1 MKFIWRMARRE
12 IRSSW
17 KRLLFFFLCIGIGV
31 GAIVALRSTIQNVN
45 AAMVAEARNILTAD
59 VQIDSSREMNEATR
73 AVVGRIAAS
82 RGVDAQTQTTEAA
95 TMLRPA
101 AEASEGALMVELK
114 GIEAP
119 YPLYGEF
126 KLAGGETFTHA
137 LLADNGVVVAASL
150 LERLSLRVGDEV
162 KIGNS
167 TFQIRGVI
175 AQEPGA
181 TGGFR
186 IGPRVFIARE
196 AIAATGLTGFGS
208 RARNRI
214 LLRVPPTEL
223 NALVAELRAGLKESL
238 VSVRSY
244 KDSQEG
250 LNEQYTRSE
259 NYLSLTGLVIL
270 VLGGIGVSNVT
281 RVFIEQKKRTIAVL
295 KCVGAS
301 SRMITGVYL
310 AQVLALGL
318 MGSLF
323 GVVLAR
329 VALLFVARRFAETL
343 PANMSYELTPGAIV
357 QGLALGLLISLLFSA
372 LPLLRVRHIKPNML
386 LREDATGSDGGN
398 ADDAQLDAGARGPW
412 RRLRRVV
419 SLRRIALSFGRI
431 GAARALVALVVVCG
445 LVALAAWQAGSIRV
459 GAFFMAGLA
468 ATAFA
473 LNLTALLVIFLVR
486 RARHVRSFAL
496 RHAINSLYRPGNQT
510 RVVVLAVGLGAFLV
524 IATQSLQQT
533 LVREF
538 DPASRAQLP
547 NMFLI
552 DVQTDQKA
560 GVEELVTQATG
571 ERPTLVPTV
580 RTRLAAINGQ
590 SIDLDD
596 KARRAQRGM
605 LGREYV
611 VTYRP
616 QLEQNETIVEGKFW
630 DATPSVEPEI
640 SIEEGMRGLAGLEL
654 GGTITFDITGR
665 RLTARVTSIR
675 RVDWRNSRTGFL
687 ILFRPGALENAPQML
702 IAPING
708 PVNETERGRFQRT
721 LLDKYPNVSVID
733 VADILRAVTR
743 ILNNVTLAVSFIGG
757 FVLLSGVLILV
768 GSIAMT
774 KWQRIYEAAVLKTLG
789 AKRKVLLAI
798 MLAEYGLLGL
808 TAGTVGTLAA
818 VALSYALSRYVFD
831 LRWTFTPWLYLAGLV
846 STVALVAIVGALS
859 SLDALTRKP
868 LGVLRAP

>member
-12 IRSSW
+12 IQASW

-45 AAMVAEARNILTAD
+45 AAMVSEARNILTAD
-59 VQIDSSREMNEATR
+59 VQVDSSREMTTATL
-73 AVVGRIAAS
+73 ATIKRIADAH
-82 RGVDAQTQTTEAA
+82 GAQAQTQTIESS

-101 AEASEGALMVELK
+101 DNAREGALMVELK
-114 GIEAP
+114 GIESP

-126 KLAGGETFTHA
+126 KLANGEGFTHA
-137 LLADNGVVVAASL
+137 LLDNNGVVVAASL
-150 LERLSLRVGDEV
+150 LERLSLKVGDEV

-167 TFQIRGVI
+167 TFQIRGVT

-186 IGPRVFIARE
+186 LGPRVFIARG

-208 RARNRI
+208 RARNKI
-214 LLRVPPTEL
+214 LLKVPPAEL
-223 NALVAELRAGLKESL
+223 NPLVADLRAGLKDSL

-244 KDSQEG
+244 RDSQEG

-259 NYLSLTGLVIL
+259 NYLSLAGLVIL

-295 KCVGAS
+295 KCLGAS
-301 SRMITGVYL
+301 SRMIASVYL
-310 AQVLALGL
+310 VQVLALGFA
-318 MGSLF
+318 GSLF

-329 VALLFVARRFAETL
+329 AALLFVARRFSETL
-343 PANMSYELTPGAIV
+343 PANMSYELTAGAIT
-357 QGLALGLLISLLFSA
+357 QGLTLGLAISLLFSA
-372 LPLLRVRHIKPNML
+372 LPLLRVGRIKPNVL
-386 LREDATGSDGGN
+386 LREDAEAGGGN
-398 ADDAQLDAGARGPW
+398 AATAGANGNRRGSW
-412 RRLRRVV
+412 RASWFGRLRG
-419 SLRRIALSFGRI
+419 ALSPGRI
-431 GAARALVALVVVCG
+431 GLARALVALGVTG
-445 LVALAAWQAGSIRV
+445 ALVALAAWQAGSIRV

-468 ATAFA
+468 
-473 LNLTALLVIFLVR
+473 LTAGALQLAAMLVIFLLR

-496 RHAINSLYRPGNQT
+496 RHAVNSMYRPGNQT

-524 IATQSLQQT
+524 IATQSLQQN

-538 DPASRAQLP
+538 DPAARAQLP

-552 DVQTDQKA
+552 DVQKDQKE
-560 GVEELVTQATG
+560 GVEELITRATG

-580 RTRLAAINGQ
+580 RTRIAAINGQ

-596 KARRAQRGM
+596 KTRRAERGL

-616 QLEQNETIVEGKFW
+616 QLEANETIVAGKFW
-630 DATPSVEPEI
+630 DAAPSAEPEV
-640 SIEEGMRGLAGLEL
+640 SIEEGMRGLAGLDV
-654 GGTITFDITGR
+654 GGAITFDITGR

-687 ILFRPGALENAPQML
+687 VLFRPGALENAPQML

-708 PVNETERGRFQRT
+708 PTTEAERGRFQRA
-721 LLDKYPNVSVID
+721 LLDKYPNISVID
-733 VADILRAVTR
+733 VADIMRAVTR

-789 AKRKVLLAI
+789 AKRKTLLSI

-808 TAGTVGTLAA
+808 VAGAVGTLAA
-818 VALSYALSRYVFD
+818 IALSYSLSRFVFEI
-831 LRWTFTPWLYLAGLV
+831 RWSLTPWLYLAGLGA
-846 STVALVAIVGALS
+846 TVLLVAAVGALS
-859 SLDALTRKP
+859 SFDALTRKP
-868 LGVLRAP
+868 LAVLRAP